1 MLDNQLYIFVTV
13 ADKKNFSRAGEFLNM
28 TQPAISQ
35 HIHALE
41 EYYGAKLFERSSK
54 KVELT
59 QAGTILYNYARNIL
73 DLHQVA
79 KRAVADLVDTVTGK
93 LTIGAS
99 LTIGEYVLPRLL
111 ATFTRKYSNVEFS
124 VWIGNTEM
132 IHERTREGTIDIGL
146 VEGVIDDPQLHIKP
160 FLRDEM
166 VLVAPVLHPLAAKT
180 GVSRDDLK
188 ECVFVIRE
196 EGSGTRL
203 AAEDFFQKA
212 GLRPERILTLGST
225 QAIKEAV
232 EAGLGITILSKWCIR
247 KELQLG
253 TLKLL
258 RIKGLEIPRWF
269 FLVRLKDKFQS
280 RASDE
285 FVKFISSEDLLPRIL
300 GSR

>member
-1 MLDNQLYIFVTV
+1 MLDNQLYIFKTV
-13 ADKKNFSRAGEFLNM
+13 ADKKNFSRAGELLNM

-41 EYYGAKLFERSSK
+41 DYYGVKLFERSSK

-59 QAGTILYNYARNIL
+59 QAGAILYNYAREIL
-73 DLHQVA
+73 GLHQVA
-79 KRAVADLVDTVTGK
+79 RRAVSDLVDTVTGK

-111 ATFTRKYSNVEFS
+111 ATFARKYPDVEYS
-124 VWIGNTEM
+124 VWVGNTEL

-146 VEGVIDDPQLHIKP
+146 VEGVVEDTQLNIKT
-160 FLRDEM
+160 FLPDEL

-180 GVSRDDLK
+180 SVSREDLK

-203 AAEDFFQKA
+203 AVEEFFQKA
-212 GLRPERILTLGST
+212 GFRPEKIITLGST

-232 EAGLGITILSKWCIR
+232 EAGLGITILSKWCLR
-247 KELQLG
+247 KELLLG
-253 TLKLL
+253 SLKLL
-258 RIKGLEIPRWF
+258 RIKGVEIPRWF
-269 FLVRLKDKFQS
+269 FLIQLKDKFQS
-280 RASDE
+280 RACDE
-285 FVKFISSEDLLPRIL
+285 FVKFITCEDLPKII
-300 GSR
+300 G